1 MTDEYRTSPPKPI
14 PGLKDSYPE
23 RDRPTGSDGRPTGML
38 GQRVAT
44 GVSQMC
50 LQEREWGWE
59 SEKEPVWFSLAVEHS
74 VGE

>member
-59 SEKEPVWFSLAVEHS
+59 SKRNPFGVH
-74 VGE
+74 